1 MVTIYDI
8 AKRCNCSSAT
18 VSKVFNN
25 VGNISEKKRREVLA
39 VARELGYVP
48 NVTARNLVKKHSN
61 TVGVLLFVDES
72 LGLRYELFADILNY
86 FRSEMEAN
94 NYEIV
99 LISEKGTQWE
109 GDYLTHC
116 RALRLDGVFCLCC
129 NYNSESIRNLFESD
143 IPVVGFEAPSSLSP
157 SIESKNFEASK
168 QLTEYL
174 IARGH
179 RDIAFLA
186 GSDLHI
192 TSDRIEGYQ
201 AALREHGIPFDERLL
216 LRCEYFS
223 NDQGALATKL
233 LLDCGKKVTAAM
245 YPDDFTAIAAYRDLA
260 RAGIRVGKDIS
271 VTGFDGIMMGRIVT
285 PQLATI
291 RQDTAKIGK
300 TAAHWLMKLIE
311 GEQIAEPRLRL
322 DAAMLEGD
330 SVASPHPE
338 G

>member
-48 NVTARNLVKKHSN
+48 NVTARNLVKKRSN

-72 LGLRYELFADILNY
+72 LGLRHELFADILNY

-129 NYNSESIRNLFESD
+129 NYNSESIRYLFESD

-179 RDIAFLA
+179 RDIAFLERPHRGLSGGA
-186 GSDLHI
+186 PRAWHP
-192 TSDRIEGYQ
+192 
-201 AALREHGIPFDERLL
+201 LRRKIVAP
-216 LRCEYFS
+216 LRVFQQRS
-223 NDQGALATKL
+223 G
-233 LLDCGKKVTAAM
+233 
-245 YPDDFTAIAAYRDLA
+245 
-260 RAGIRVGKDIS
+260 RAGD
-271 VTGFDGIMMGRIVT
+271 
-285 PQLATI
+285 
-291 RQDTAKIGK
+291 
-300 TAAHWLMKLIE
+300 
-311 GEQIAEPRLRL
+311 QIAPRLRQK
-322 DAAMLEGD
+322 GD
-330 SVASPHPE
+330 CRNVS
-338 G
+338 